1 MRISDWSSDVCSSD
15 LVVAVALVALSGWL
29 ILDALIA
36 IAVAL
41 YLLLTGFRLLR
52 SAARGL
58 MDHAWSTSERALLD
72 EVLASYRARG
82 IDFHA
87 IRTRTAG
94 SRRFVTL
101 HMPVPGAWS
110 VQRGHELVDNFEET
124 G

>member
-1 MRISDWSSDVCSSD
+1 
-15 LVVAVALVALSGWL
+15 
-29 ILDALIA
+29 
-36 IAVAL
+36 
-41 YLLLTGFRLLR
+41 
-52 SAARGL
+52 

-101 HMPVPGAWS
+101 HMLVPGAWS
-110 VQRGHELVDNFEET
+110 VQRGHDLVEDFELALVTRLGPVAVLTNLEPIEDPLSQDDAALERVAQI
-124 G
+124 GRAHV